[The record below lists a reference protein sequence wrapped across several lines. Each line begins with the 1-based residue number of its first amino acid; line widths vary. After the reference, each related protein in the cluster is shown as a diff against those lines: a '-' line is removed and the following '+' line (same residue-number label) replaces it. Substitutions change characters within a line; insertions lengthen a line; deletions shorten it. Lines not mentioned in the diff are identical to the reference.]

1 MRIDPVRFDRGRHR
15 RVFFSAMRTLSRFA
29 ALLFVCGLAVTAGCA
44 SQPVTPVPMA
54 PADPEGDLRTLLK
67 KADAAFDSRA
77 YDQAED
83 RYKAVYIAA
92 RTGNFAA
99 IMAES
104 SAQAATITALRE
116 EMLESDEW
124 MSVAESAGS
133 PGAISGWTRVLLARG
148 VRDWKRSDNARA
160 RGSFIEL
167 YNYCALHDLLVRQI
181 QAANLAAVVSVGQEQ
196 LDWSLR
202 AIQAAQASGESK
214 WEAPLWSSHAWLLD
228 DRGQYG
234 DALRAFARARELT
247 ADADVTPIARMQTD
261 WALAHGL
268 RKVGRLDEARR
279 LLERTNSIAQSI
291 YISNPTPRAAE
302 HLGRILWE
310 LAEVEALEGRK
321 EKARELY
328 AAARAKL
335 VEAGAMKA
343 APEVLRE
350 LDECIE
356 RLDRPVPPGFIPR
369 RKRNG

>member
-1 MRIDPVRFDRGRHR
+1 
-15 RVFFSAMRTLSRFA
+15 MRTLSRFA

-44 SQPVTPVPMA
+44 SEPRAPVPMA
-54 PADPEGDLRTLLK
+54 PADPEGDLRALLK
-67 KADAAFDSRA
+67 KADRAFDSRA
-77 YDQAED
+77 YDEAED
-83 RYKAVYIAA
+83 RYKAVYLAA
-92 RTGNFAA
+92 KTGNFAA
-99 IMAES
+99 IVAES
-104 SAQAATITALRE
+104 SAQVATITALGEDLR
-116 EMLESDEW
+116 ESDDW
-124 MSVAESAGS
+124 MGVAESAGS

-148 VRDWKRSDNARA
+148 VRDWKRSNNARA

-167 YNYCALHDLLVRQI
+167 YNYCALHDLIVRQI
-181 QAANLAAVVSVGQEQ
+181 QAANLAAVASVGQEQ

-228 DRGQYG
+228 DRGQYD
-234 DALRAFARARELT
+234 DALRAFSRARELT
-247 ADADVTPIARMQTD
+247 ADADVTPIARLQTD

-268 RKVGRLDEARR
+268 RQVGRLDEARR

-350 LDECIE
+350 LDTCIE
-356 RLDRPVPPGFIPR
+356 RLDRPVPPGFIPP